1 MMDQPTFADVD
12 YTSKKRK
19 TRRERFLDRMD
30 GLIPWDTLPLLPRTD
45 AQEWFRSGEPPTV
58 AHFGLIWPDSFVGT
72 CAPSRGC
79 EVPAFAGTTGVV
91 QAWPF
96 KGVRITS
103 WRAGSG
109 AGGRGSISSPP
120 GV

>member
-79 EVPAFAGTTGVV
+79 EVPACAGQVTTGDCPPA
-91 QAWPF
+91 AWPRSG
-96 KGVRITS
+96 KSLGS
-103 WRAGSG
+103 RANGLGS
-109 AGGRGSISSPP
+109 
-120 GV
+120 